1 MLSVD
6 QLQAALG
13 CTNAIAAAWVD
24 SLNAAMVKYDINTPQ
39 RQAAFLAQIGYE
51 SDGLTCLE
59 EDLDYSAAAL
69 LRQWP
74 LHFTRTTANEYGRVD
89 GVHPANPVMIA
100 NIAYASRFGNGPV
113 SSGDGWRYRGQGPI
127 QTTFL
132 ANFAVLHVKTGLD
145 CVNNPSI
152 LTTPEGGSVA
162 AAYYFKTHGC
172 NEMADNGDFAAITAA
187 IQGSDNSDPQR
198 EALWATVK
206 QALGI
211 VNPTTPSA

>member
-51 SDGLTCLE
+51 SEGLTTLE
-59 EDLDYSAAAL
+59 EDLDYSAQAL
-69 LRQWP
+69 LQQWP
-74 LHFTRTTANEYGRVD
+74 LHFTRATADEYGRVD

-100 NIAYASRFGNGPV
+100 NIAYANRYGNGSV
-113 SSGDGWRYRGQGPI
+113 SSGDGWKYRGQGPI

-132 ANFAVLHVKTGLD
+132 GNYAILHVRTGLD
-145 CVNNPSI
+145 CVNNPAI
-152 LTTPEGGSVA
+152 LTTPPGGSEA

-172 NEMADNGDFAAITAA
+172 NEMADANDFPAITAA

-198 EALWATVK
+198 EALWAQVK
-206 QALGI
+206 VALGI
-211 VNPTTPSA
+211 VDPTSQSA